1 MILVSPIHLITK
13 NEKKLEDAQKRDEKW
28 MSKRCL
34 CISHRELHMRRITP
48 TNNED
53 GKAEAKE
60 EVELERHIVNN
71 SDYQQS
77 ENEKLNSTDKDKKN
91 NANKLLTGV
100 NEIIGL
106 SDEEIPIEKS

>member
-13 NEKKLEDAQKRDEKW
+13 NRKKLEDTQKRDEKW

-34 CISHRELHMRRITP
+34 RISHRELHMRRIPP

-60 EVELERHIVNN
+60 EAELERHIVNN

-77 ENEKLNSTDKDKKN
+77 ENEKQRK
-91 NANKLLTGV
+91 
-100 NEIIGL
+100 
-106 SDEEIPIEKS
+106 